1 MSIEALNLFEVV
13 ESVLTSSLGRL
24 APFRELPRTRLARE
38 LLETFDL
45 LGEMRKRSGRVAE
58 LIQRCEA
65 CQTPEG
71 KVYFI
76 FETGKALKLL
86 GETCGQFLYWNYSG
100 TYSDKRTVRLS
111 RLLSPEL
118 QETVRKIIDE
128 ESLDPDETKFPVPHA
143 VEELRE
149 ALEAIPHPDP
159 RKLPSPEVLR
169 QAGERFESLASSCD
183 EARAGLR
190 TFAGTALVVEDFF

>member
-1 MSIEALNLFEVV
+1 MSIEALNLFEFV
-13 ESVLTSSLGRL
+13 ESILTSSLGRL
-24 APFRELPRTRLARE
+24 APFRDLPRPRLARE

-45 LGEMRKRSGRVAE
+45 LGEMRKRAGRVAE

-76 FETGKALKLL
+76 FEAGKALKLL
-86 GETCGQFLYWNYSG
+86 GQTCGQFLYW
-100 TYSDKRTVRLS
+100 TISDKRTIQLAK
-111 RLLSPEL
+111 LLPPEM
-118 QETVRKIIDE
+118 EKTVRTIIDE
-128 ESLDPDETKFPVPHA
+128 ESMYPDETDFPTPSA

-169 QAGERFESLASSCD
+169 QAGKRFESLAASCG

-190 TFAGTALVVEDFF
+190 AFAGTALVVEDFF

>member
-1 MSIEALNLFEVV
+1 MSLEALKLFELV
-13 ESVLTSSLGRL
+13 ESILTSSLGRL
-24 APFRELPRTRLARE
+24 APFRELPRPRLARE

-45 LGEMRKRSGRVAE
+45 LGEMRQRSGRVAE

-65 CQTPEG
+65 CRTPEG

-76 FETGKALKLL
+76 FEAGKALKLL
-86 GETCGQFLYWNYSG
+86 GETCGQFLYWNYS
-100 TYSDKRTVRLS
+100 DKRTVRLS

-118 QETVRKIIDE
+118 RETVRKIVDE
-128 ESLDPDETKFPVPHA
+128 ESLDPDETKFPVPYA

-169 QAGERFESLASSCD
+169 RAGERFESLAASCD
-183 EARAGLR
+183 EARAGIR
-190 TFAGTALVVEDFF
+190 AFAGTALAVEDFF

>member
-24 APFRELPRTRLARE
+24 APFREEPRPRLARE

-45 LGEMRKRSGRVAE
+45 LGELRKRSSRVAE
-58 LIQRCEA
+58 LIQRCDA

-76 FETGKALKLL
+76 FEAGKALKLL
-86 GETCGQFLYWNYSG
+86 GETCGQFLYW

-111 RLLSPEL
+111 RVLLPEL
-118 QETVRKIIDE
+118 RETVRKIIDE
-128 ESLDPDETKFPVPHA
+128 ESMEPDETAFPIPFA
-143 VEELRE
+143 VQDLRE

-159 RKLPSPEVLR
+159 RRLPSPEMLR
-169 QAGERFESLASSCD
+169 EAWQRFQSLAVACD
-183 EARAGLR
+183 EARAGIR
-190 TFAGTALVVEDFF
+190 AFAGTALVVEDFF

>member
-1 MSIEALNLFEVV
+1 MVGRLLEGVGQTDQLRLGEGWAGEGHGPFRSGFGLELVSVRRPRRRGEELSIEALNLFEVV

-24 APFRELPRTRLARE
+24 AQFREEPRPRLARE

-58 LIQRCEA
+58 LIQRCDA

-76 FETGKALKLL
+76 FEAGKALKLL
-86 GETCGQFLYWNYSG
+86 GETC
-100 TYSDKRTVRLS
+100 
-111 RLLSPEL
+111 
-118 QETVRKIIDE
+118 
-128 ESLDPDETKFPVPHA
+128 
-143 VEELRE
+143 
-149 ALEAIPHPDP
+149 
-159 RKLPSPEVLR
+159 
-169 QAGERFESLASSCD
+169 QAGQRFESLAASCE

>member
-1 MSIEALNLFEVV
+1 MGIEALDLFEVI
-13 ESVLTSSLGRL
+13 ESILTSSVGRL
-24 APFRELPRTRLARE
+24 AEFRELPRPRLARE

-45 LGEMRKRSGRVAE
+45 IGEMGKRSDRVAE
-58 LIQRCEA
+58 LIRRCEA

-76 FETGKALKLL
+76 FEAGKALKLL
-86 GETCGQFLYWNYSG
+86 GETCGQFLYWNYS
-100 TYSDKRTVRLS
+100 DKRTVRLS

-118 QETVRKIIDE
+118 RETVRKIVDE
-128 ESLDPDETKFPVPHA
+128 ESLDPDETKFPVPYA

-169 QAGERFESLASSCD
+169 RAGERFESLTASCD
-183 EARAGLR
+183 GARAGIR
-190 TFAGTALVVEDFF
+190 AFAETALAVEDFF

>member
-13 ESVLTSSLGRL
+13 ESILTSSLGRL
-24 APFRELPRTRLARE
+24 TELRELPRTRLARE

-45 LGEMRKRSGRVAE
+45 IGEMGKRSDRVAE
-58 LIQRCEA
+58 LIRRCEA
-65 CQTPEG
+65 CQTSEG

-76 FETGKALKLL
+76 FEAGKALKLL
-86 GETCGQFLYWNYSG
+86 GQTCGQFLYWNYS
-100 TYSDKRTVRLS
+100 DKRTVRLS
-111 RLLSPEL
+111 QLLLPEL

-128 ESLDPDETKFPVPHA
+128 ESMDPDETKFPVPHA

-169 QAGERFESLASSCD
+169 QARERFESLASSC
-183 EARAGLR
+183 EQARAGIR
-190 TFAGTALVVEDFF
+190 AFAGAALVVEDFF